1 MLRILDQAEATAFLN
16 RATQRLDD
24 ALEIVKPIVQNVRDR
39 GDAAVREYA
48 EKLDGFTGESF
59 VIESCGELDPALLE
73 AVTIA
78 AKNIRDFAQQQLVK
92 PWQTTTSDG
101 RTLGQ
106 IVRPLDSVGVYV
118 PAGRYPLLSTMLMTV
133 IPAQVAGVGTITVVC
148 PQPNAQI
155 LALAKWLGLK
165 TIVQLGGAQAIASLA
180 YGTQSIAKVQR
191 IVGPGNSYVAAAKK
205 LVAGDVGIDFV
216 AGPSEIVLVA
226 NVGNPTWIAA
236 DMLAQCEHDVEARA
250 ILLTTS
256 TTLATEVQA
265 QVALQLLTLPTAD
278 VASLAVA
285 NNSAIIVCQSV
296 EEIIE
301 LVNEIAPE
309 HLAIPDE
316 SLPVDSLVDKIVNAG
331 SIFIGRFS
339 TEAAGDYA
347 SGPNHVLPTSGVA
360 ALRGGLSVND
370 FVKVITT
377 QSLSEDALRQLTPAV
392 TQLAR
397 AEGLE
402 AHARS
407 VEVRQG

>member
-148 PQPNAQI
+148 PQPNTQI

-226 NVGNPTWIAA
+226 NAGDPTWIAA

-265 QVALQLLTLPTAD
+265 QVALQLLMLPTAD

-285 NNSAIIVCQSV
+285 NNSAIIVCQGV

-316 SLPVDSLVDKIVNAG
+316 SLPIGSLVDKIVNAG

>member
-16 RATQRLDD
+16 RASRRLDD
-24 ALEIVKPIVQNVRDR
+24 AFEIVKPIVQDVRDR
-39 GDAAVREYA
+39 GDVAVREYA
-48 EKLDGFTGESF
+48 EKLDGFTRESF
-59 VIESCGELDPALLE
+59 IVESCGELDPALLE

-106 IVRPLDSVGVYV
+106 LVRPLESVGVYI
-118 PAGRYPLLSTMLMTV
+118 PAGRYALLSTMLMTV
-133 IPAQVAGVGTITVVC
+133 IPAQVAGVREIVVVC
-148 PQPNAQI
+148 AKPTPEM
-155 LALAKWLGLK
+155 LAMAKWLGITSILK
-165 TIVQLGGAQAIASLA
+165 LGGAQAIAALA
-180 YGTQSIAKVQR
+180 YGTESISKVQR
-191 IVGPGNSYVAAAKK
+191 IVGPGNAYVAAAKK
-205 LVAGDVGIDFV
+205 LVSGDVGIDFV
-216 AGPSEIVLVA
+216 AGPSEIVIVA
-226 NVGNPTWIAA
+226 NSGNPQWVAL
-236 DMLAQCEHDVEARA
+236 DMLAQCEHDVDARA
-250 ILLTTS
+250 LLLTTS
-256 TTLATEVQA
+256 AAFATQVQHEVAAQLA
-265 QVALQLLTLPTAD
+265 TLPTAD
-278 VASLAVA
+278 VAAKSIEK
-285 NNSAIIVCQSV
+285 NSAIIVCTDEV
-296 EEIIE
+296 EIID

-309 HLAIPDE
+309 HL
-316 SLPVDSLVDKIVNAG
+316 SLPNNLLIDQIRNAG
-331 SIFIGRFS
+331 SIFIGPFS

-377 QSLSEDALRQLTPAV
+377 QSLSEDALWKLIPAV

-407 VEVRQG
+407 VEVRQR

>member
-1 MLRILDQAEATAFLN
+1 MLRILDQAEAAPFLN
-16 RATQRLDD
+16 RASRRLDD
-24 ALEIVKPIVQNVRDR
+24 ALEIVKPIVQAVRDR
-39 GDAAVREYA
+39 GDVAVREYA

-59 VIESCGELDPALLE
+59 IVESCGELDPALLE
-73 AVTIA
+73 SVTIA

-106 IVRPLDSVGVYV
+106 IIRPLDSVGVYV

-148 PQPNAQI
+148 PQPNTQI

-216 AGPSEIVLVA
+216 AGPSEIVIVA
-226 NVGNPTWIAA
+226 NSGNPQWVAL
-236 DMLAQCEHDVEARA
+236 DMLAQCEHDVDARA
-250 ILLTTS
+250 LLLTTS
-256 TTLATEVQA
+256 AAFATQVQHEVAAQLA
-265 QVALQLLTLPTAD
+265 TLPTAD
-278 VASLAVA
+278 VAAKSIEK
-285 NNSAIIVCQSV
+285 NSAIIVCADEV
-296 EEIIE
+296 EIID

-309 HLAIPDE
+309 HL
-316 SLPVDSLVDKIVNAG
+316 SLPNNLLIGQIRNAG
-331 SIFIGRFS
+331 SIFIGPFS

-407 VEVRQG
+407 VEVRQR

>member
-1 MLRILDQAEATAFLN
+1 MLRILDQAGATAFFN
-16 RATQRLDD
+16 RATHRLDN
-24 ALEIVKPIVQNVRDR
+24 ASEIVKPIVQAVRDR
-39 GDAAVREYA
+39 GDVAVREYA

-59 VIESCGELDPALLE
+59 IVESCGELDPALLE
-73 AVTIA
+73 SVTIA
-78 AKNIRDFAQQQLVK
+78 AKNIRDFAQQQLIK

-148 PQPNAQI
+148 PQPNTQI

-165 TIVQLGGAQAIASLA
+165 TIIQLGGAQAIASLA
-180 YGTQSIAKVQR
+180 YGTQSITKVQR

-226 NVGNPTWIAA
+226 NAGDPTWIAA
-236 DMLAQCEHDVEARA
+236 DMLAQCEHDVDARA

-265 QVALQLLTLPTAD
+265 QVALQLLTLPTAG

-296 EEIIE
+296 VEIIE

-316 SLPVDSLVDKIVNAG
+316 SLPVASLVDKIVNAG

-339 TEAAGDYA
+339 TEAVGDYA

-407 VEVRQG
+407 VEVRQR

>member
-148 PQPNAQI
+148 PQPNTQI

-226 NVGNPTWIAA
+226 NAGNPTWIAA

-285 NNSAIIVCQSV
+285 NNSAIIVCQGV

>member
-191 IVGPGNSYVAAAKK
+191 IVGPGNSYVVAAKK
-205 LVAGDVGIDFV
+205 LVAGDVGIDFI

-226 NVGNPTWIAA
+226 NAGNPTWIAA

-285 NNSAIIVCQSV
+285 NNSAIIVCQGV

>member
-1 MLRILDQAEATAFLN
+1 MLRLLDQAEAATFLN
-16 RATQRLDD
+16 RASHRLDD
-24 ALEIVKPIVQNVRDR
+24 ALEIVKPIVQAVRDR
-39 GDAAVREYA
+39 GDVAVREYA

-59 VIESCGELDPALLE
+59 IVESCGELDPALME

-106 IVRPLDSVGVYV
+106 LVRPLDSVGVYV

-133 IPAQVAGVGTITVVC
+133 IPAQVAGVREIVVVC
-148 PQPNAQI
+148 AKPTPQM

-205 LVAGDVGIDFV
+205 LVAGDIGIDFV

-226 NVGNPTWIAA
+226 NAGDPTWIAA

-285 NNSAIIVCQSV
+285 NNSAIIVCQSID
-296 EEIIE
+296 EIIE
-301 LVNEIAPE
+301 LVNAIAPE

-316 SLPVDSLVDKIVNAG
+316 SLPVASFIDKIANAG

-339 TEAAGDYA
+339 TEAVGDYA

-407 VEVRQG
+407 VEVRQR

>member
-1 MLRILDQAEATAFLN
+1 MLRILDQAGATAFLN
-16 RATQRLDD
+16 RATSRLDN
-24 ALEIVKPIVQNVRDR
+24 ASEIVKPIVHDVRNR
-39 GDAAVREYA
+39 GDVAVREYA

-59 VIESCGELDPALLE
+59 IVESCGELDLALLE

-78 AKNIRDFAQQQLVK
+78 AKNIRDFAQQQLIK

-148 PQPNAQI
+148 PQPNTQI

-165 TIVQLGGAQAIASLA
+165 TIIQLGGAQAIASLA

-226 NVGNPTWIAA
+226 NAGDPTWIAA
-236 DMLAQCEHDVEARA
+236 DMLAQCEHDVDARA

-265 QVALQLLTLPTAD
+265 QVALQLLTLPTAG

-296 EEIIE
+296 VEIIE

-316 SLPVDSLVDKIVNAG
+316 SLPVASLVDKIVNAG

-339 TEAAGDYA
+339 TEAVGDYA

-407 VEVRQG
+407 VEVRQR

>member
-1 MLRILDQAEATAFLN
+1 MLRILDRVEAAAFLV
-16 RATQRLDD
+16 RASHRLDD
-24 ALEIVKPIVQNVRDR
+24 ALEIVKPIVQDVRDR
-39 GDAAVREYA
+39 GDVAAREYA

-59 VIESCGELDPALLE
+59 IVESCGELEPTLLE

-148 PQPNAQI
+148 PQPNPQI

-165 TIVQLGGAQAIASLA
+165 SIIQLGGAQAIASLA
-180 YGTQSIAKVQR
+180 YGTQSVDKVQR

-226 NVGNPTWIAA
+226 NAGDPTWIAA
-236 DMLAQCEHDVEARA
+236 DMLAQCEHDVDARA

-256 TTLATEVQA
+256 MTLATEVQA
-265 QVALQLLTLPTAD
+265 EVELQLLTLPTAD

-285 NNSAIIVCQSV
+285 NNSAIIVCQSID
-296 EEIIE
+296 EIIE

-316 SLPVDSLVDKIVNAG
+316 SLPVASIVDKIVNAG
-331 SIFIGRFS
+331 SVFIGRFS
-339 TEAAGDYA
+339 TEAVGDYA

>member
-16 RATQRLDD
+16 RASRRLDD
-24 ALEIVKPIVQNVRDR
+24 ALEIVKPIVQDVRDR
-39 GDAAVREYA
+39 GDASVREYA

-59 VIESCGELDPALLE
+59 VIDSYGELDPALLE

-106 IVRPLDSVGVYV
+106 IVRPLNSVGVYV

-148 PQPNAQI
+148 PQPNTQI

-316 SLPVDSLVDKIVNAG
+316 SLSVASFVDKIVNAG

-370 FVKVITT
+370 FVKVVTT

>member
-1 MLRILDQAEATAFLN
+1 MLRILDQAGATAFLN
-16 RATQRLDD
+16 RATSRLDN
-24 ALEIVKPIVQNVRDR
+24 ASKIVKPIVHDVRNR
-39 GDAAVREYA
+39 GDVAVREYA
-48 EKLDGFTGESF
+48 EKLDGFTGETF
-59 VIESCGELDPALLE
+59 IVESCGELDPALLE

-78 AKNIRDFAQQQLVK
+78 AKNIRDFAQQQLIK

-148 PQPNAQI
+148 PQPNTQI

-165 TIVQLGGAQAIASLA
+165 TIIQLGGAQAIASLA

-226 NVGNPTWIAA
+226 NAGDPTWIAA
-236 DMLAQCEHDVEARA
+236 DMLAQCEHDVDARA

-265 QVALQLLTLPTAD
+265 QVALQLLTLPTAG

-296 EEIIE
+296 VEIIE

-316 SLPVDSLVDKIVNAG
+316 SLPVASLVDKIVNAG

-339 TEAAGDYA
+339 TEAVGDYA

-407 VEVRQG
+407 VEVRQR

>member
-1 MLRILDQAEATAFLN
+1 
-16 RATQRLDD
+16 
-24 ALEIVKPIVQNVRDR
+24 
-39 GDAAVREYA
+39 
-48 EKLDGFTGESF
+48 
-59 VIESCGELDPALLE
+59 
-73 AVTIA
+73 
-78 AKNIRDFAQQQLVK
+78 
-92 PWQTTTSDG
+92 
-101 RTLGQ
+101 
-106 IVRPLDSVGVYV
+106 
-118 PAGRYPLLSTMLMTV
+118 MLMTV

-205 LVAGDVGIDFV
+205 LVAGDVGIDFI

-226 NVGNPTWIAA
+226 NAGNPTWIAA

-285 NNSAIIVCQSV
+285 NNSAIIVCQGV

-316 SLPVDSLVDKIVNAG
+316 SLPVDSFVDKIVNAG

>member
-1 MLRILDQAEATAFLN
+1 MLRILDQAGATAFLN
-16 RATQRLDD
+16 RANQRLDD
-24 ALEIVKPIVQNVRDR
+24 ALEIVKPIVRDVRDR
-39 GDAAVREYA
+39 GDLAVREYA

-59 VIESCGELDPALLE
+59 VIESCGELDPALLK

-106 IVRPLDSVGVYV
+106 IIRPLDSVGVYV

-148 PQPNAQI
+148 PQPNTQI

-226 NVGNPTWIAA
+226 DAGNPTWIAA

-285 NNSAIIVCQSV
+285 NNSAIIVCQGV

-316 SLPVDSLVDKIVNAG
+316 SLSVASFVDKIVNAG
-331 SIFIGRFS
+331 SIFMGRFS

-360 ALRGGLSVND
+360 TLRGGLSVND

>member
-1 MLRILDQAEATAFLN
+1 MLRILDQAEAAPFLN
-16 RATQRLDD
+16 RASRRLDD
-24 ALEIVKPIVQNVRDR
+24 ALEIVKPIVQAVRDR
-39 GDAAVREYA
+39 GDVAVREYA

-59 VIESCGELDPALLE
+59 IVESCGELEPTLLE

-148 PQPNAQI
+148 PQPNPQI

-165 TIVQLGGAQAIASLA
+165 SIIQLGGAQAIASLA
-180 YGTQSIAKVQR
+180 YGTQSVDKVQR

-226 NVGNPTWIAA
+226 NAGDPTWIAA
-236 DMLAQCEHDVEARA
+236 DMLAQCEHDVDARA

-256 TTLATEVQA
+256 MTLATEVQA
-265 QVALQLLTLPTAD
+265 EVELQLLTLPTAD

-285 NNSAIIVCQSV
+285 NNSAIIVCQSID
-296 EEIIE
+296 EIIE

-316 SLPVDSLVDKIVNAG
+316 SLPVASIVDRIVNAG
-331 SIFIGRFS
+331 SVFIGRFS
-339 TEAAGDYA
+339 TEAVGDYA

-377 QSLSEDALRQLTPAV
+377 QSLSEDALQQLTPAV